1 MERSYQKDFFGGKC
15 EGIWISAPVKGALLS
30 GLVRSL
36 AWVTCLQ
43 GVGHRVAWT
52 ELDPTR
58 KI

>member
-15 EGIWISAPVKGALLS
+15 EGIWISAPVKGAPPL

-36 AWVTCLQ
+36 GWVTCLQ
-43 GVGHRVAWT
+43 RVGHRVAWT
-52 ELDPTR
+52 ELVPTR